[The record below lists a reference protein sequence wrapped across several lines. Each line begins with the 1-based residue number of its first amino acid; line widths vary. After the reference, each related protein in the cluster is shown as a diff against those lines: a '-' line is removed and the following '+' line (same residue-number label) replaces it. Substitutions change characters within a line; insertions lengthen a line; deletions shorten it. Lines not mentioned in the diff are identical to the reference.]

1 MHGCRAYP
9 WGMTKRTQPLLLSL
23 LLAGACFSTS
33 GCRVTTHPVEPAA
46 LGRPASS
53 DEMIARLD
61 EPGPVEVE
69 TVIAADWQ
77 VERSGLL
84 NLDHPDAEAAGL
96 EDGDEP
102 IQIAFHLL
110 RHPQRGTYM
119 VDTGVEWA
127 LHGAPGEAALG
138 GIVASVMNLETMK
151 IHVDTANYLARDRTQ
166 LAGVL
171 LTHLHADHI
180 AGLRDVPHDVPVYT
194 GPGEADARSFLNLF
208 VQPVANEALERK
220 GPIRELP
227 FEPDPAGRFAGVL
240 DLLGDGSVWA
250 LLVPGHTD
258 GSTAFLVRS
267 TEGPVLLVG
276 DACHT
281 AWGWDHG
288 VEPGTFSSD
297 IPRSAE
303 SLAKLRQLVAQHP
316 AIDVRL
322 GHQPSS
328 PRRPKAPEASA
339 SL

>member
-1 MHGCRAYP
+1 
-9 WGMTKRTQPLLLSL
+9 MTNRTQSLFATLL
-23 LLAGACFSTS
+23 LLAGSSLAST
-33 GCRVTTHPVEPAA
+33 GCRVTTHPVEPST

-53 DEMIARLD
+53 DEMLANLG
-61 EPGPVEVE
+61 EPGPVEVK
-69 TVIAADWQ
+69 TVVAADWQ

-84 NLDHPDAEAAGL
+84 NLDHPEAEKHGL

-102 IQIAFHLL
+102 IEIAFHLL
-110 RHPQRGTYM
+110 THPDRGTYL

-127 LHGAPGEAALG
+127 MHAAPGEAAISG
-138 GIVASVMNLETMK
+138 FVASVMNLESMK
-151 IHVDTANYLARDRTQ
+151 IHVDTATYLAKHRVD
-166 LAGVL
+166 LDGVL

-194 GPGEADARSFLNLF
+194 GPGEAGARGFLNLF
-208 VQPVANEALERK
+208 VQPVANDALERK
-220 GPIRELP
+220 GPIRELA
-227 FEPDPAGRFAGVL
+227 FRPDPAGRFEGVL

-288 VEPGTFSSD
+288 VEPGSFSSD

-303 SLAKLRQLVAQHP
+303 SLAKLRRLVAEHP
-316 AIDVRL
+316 SIDVRL
-322 GHQPSS
+322 GHQPST
-328 PRRPKAPEASA
+328 PRRRGAPEASA
-339 SL
+339 SLR